1 MRRGMEQKK
10 IIQKIAI
17 SPLREKLLIRDDK
30 FLEEKWYQEHL
41 VNYLEFFSPK
51 EGLADTVEVL
61 EELFPFES
69 PQNDL
74 TEDTSQEPDRQEEK
88 EFEIFLY
95 QKQEERWKAGDKNPR
110 IHLKIV
116 KWPFQI
122 PFVLELI
129 PYEGDSLALEEKI
142 IENALSEKIS
152 YCMFTSEE
160 YLSRSFY
167 RIIEDLEL
175 IYSLSWYQDSYDIL
189 TEKVVEGRRVSQSL
203 GQLLL
208 ENAIPLLEE
217 RLDIISSFEDYEY
230 MEKRWENYR
239 KGESC
244 PEWGQVIELLVRFFA
259 PIFEMTQKDE
269 IFIGDWM
276 PQLGR
281 YLD

>member
-1 MRRGMEQKK
+1 MVPG
-10 IIQKIAI
+10 A
-17 SPLREKLLIRDDK
+17 SCKLPGI
-30 FLEEKWYQEHL
+30 
-41 VNYLEFFSPK
+41 FSPK
-51 EGLADTVEVL
+51 EGLADTVEIL
-61 EELFPFES
+61 EELFSLEF
-69 PQNDL
+69 PQNNL
-74 TEDTSQEPDRQEEK
+74 TEDTSQELDRQEEK

-129 PYEGDSLALEEKI
+129 PYEGDSLVLEEKM

-208 ENAIPLLEE
+208 ENEVPSLGE

-239 KGESC
+239 KGEAC

-259 PIFEMTQKDE
+259 PIFEMAQKDE